1 MPARDLT
8 YDERKAAEAAFR
20 GLPVDPKWSKSAHG
34 VYQGIIGAMGGK
46 PALEDLDPS
55 NGPSDRPEG
64 EGDAAAPATLQEA
77 VFRARRNPDEAVAS
91 EGDEKEAQRLMNRQ
105 EAIEAGILVDVSPIA
120 ETVGL
125 RLSVGISRP
134 LWELGISASRQL
146 ADDECRGRVR
156 DVLLALRLYIEQHE
170 VKGPW
175 IKFTALLSLPPD
187 AAPQMCSLVAIAH
200 RDPTAPHSLTLML
213 PEETSGI
220 SVSE

>member
-1 MPARDLT
+1 MNGKRRKRPSEAFPWAR
-8 YDERKAAEAAFR
+8 
-20 GLPVDPKWSKSAHG
+20 
-34 VYQGIIGAMGGK
+34 
-46 PALEDLDPS
+46 
-55 NGPSDRPEG
+55 NGRNSRTASTRASSGPWAGRP
-64 EGDAAAPATLQEA
+64 PRATLQEA
-77 VFRARRNPDEAVAS
+77 VFRARRDPDEAVVS

-175 IKFTALLSLPPD
+175 IKFTALLSLPP
-187 AAPQMCSLVAIAH
+187 
-200 RDPTAPHSLTLML
+200 
-213 PEETSGI
+213 
-220 SVSE
+220 

>member
-20 GLPVDPKWSKSAHG
+20 GLPVDPTWSKSARG
-34 VYQGIIGAMGGK
+34 VYDGILSAMEGK
-46 PALEDLDPS
+46 PGLEDTSKVGWDLPQGRCDLS
-55 NGPSDRPEG
+55 
-64 EGDAAAPATLQEA
+64 DAAASQEA
-77 VFRARRNPDEAVAS
+77 VFQDRAARDEAIGG
-91 EGDEKEAQRLMNRQ
+91 EGEDKGPQRLMNRQ

-146 ADDECRGRVR
+146 AEEECQGRVR
-156 DVLLALRLYIEQHE
+156 DILMALRLYIEQNE

-175 IKFTALLSLPPD
+175 IKFTALLALPPD
-187 AAPQMCSLVAIAH
+187 AAPQLCSLVAIAH

-220 SVSE
+220 SVSD

>member
-1 MPARDLT
+1 MSARDLT

-20 GLPVDPKWSKSAHG
+20 GLPVDPKWSKSARG
-34 VYQGIIGAMGGK
+34 VYEGILSAMNGK
-46 PALEDLDPS
+46 PGLDDPS
-55 NGPSDRPEG
+55 KDVLDLP
-64 EGDAAAPATLQEA
+64 DAGYDLTAAVASQEA
-77 VFRARRNPDEAVAS
+77 VFQARGGQEEGIGGEGEDKAS
-91 EGDEKEAQRLMNRQ
+91 QRLMNRQ

-146 ADDECRGRVR
+146 ADDECRDRVR
-156 DVLLALRLYIEQHE
+156 DVLMALRLYIEQNE

-175 IKFTALLSLPPD
+175 IKFSALLSLPPD
-187 AAPQMCSLVAIAH
+187 AAPQLCSLVAIAH

-220 SVSE
+220 SVSD